1 MNVMGRTTA
10 IVNTDAHDILRLSYF
25 RKWVI
30 PEVNITD
37 FNIATFAE
45 CQHLMAMVA
54 TKWNSLC
61 YN

>member
-1 MNVMGRTTA
+1 MNVFGRTTA
-10 IVNTDAHDILRLSYF
+10 TVNTDAHDIFRPSYF

-30 PEVNITD
+30 PEVNITE
-37 FNIATFAE
+37 FNIAIFAE